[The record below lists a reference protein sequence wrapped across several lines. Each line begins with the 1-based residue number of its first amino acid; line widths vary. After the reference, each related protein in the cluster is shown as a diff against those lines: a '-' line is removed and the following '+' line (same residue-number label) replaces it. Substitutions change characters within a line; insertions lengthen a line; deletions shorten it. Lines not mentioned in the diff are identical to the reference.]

1 MLYPPTIMEPLKI
14 FVVEDDAVTARVLA
28 EALLKEGNSEVEV
41 YSDGTSLLNNLHRN
55 PDVITLDYY
64 LPDYNGKDLFRRIK
78 KFNPDIPVII
88 VSGQQDISTAIDL
101 LHKGAYDYVVK
112 DHNMKTRLT
121 SVIQKIAEKKR
132 LEAKI
137 SELEEELGKKYLEHN
152 PLKGNSP
159 VMQKVFELIQ
169 KAARSNI
176 TVSITGETG
185 TGKELVAK
193 AIHYNSERRKGKF
206 VAFNVAAIPKE
217 LVESELFGHEKGS
230 FTGAVSRRM
239 GKFEE
244 ADKGTL
250 FLDEIGDMDL
260 SMQVKLLRALQEGE
274 FTRVGGNENIKFDAR
289 LIVATHKNL
298 AQEVKAGNFRA
309 DLYYRIM
316 GLPIELPPLR
326 ERGNDIL
333 LLARYF
339 LDDFCQKNGIAPKRL
354 SPAAQ
359 EKLLSYSFPGNVR
372 ELKALMELACV
383 LASTQI
389 IEASDINLDTQKTIQ
404 TGLDFSREK
413 TLDEYIDDIVKH
425 YLIKYQGSVKEVA
438 DRLNV
443 GKTTIYRMLKKNPEL
458 AALASKG

>member
-1 MLYPPTIMEPLKI
+1 MEPLKI
-14 FVVEDDAVTARVLA
+14 FVVEDDEVTAKVLA
-28 EALLKEGNSEVEV
+28 ESLLREGNCEVEIFAN
-41 YSDGTSLLNNLHRN
+41 GTLLLDNLYKN

-64 LPDYNGKDLFRRIK
+64 LPDYNGRELFKRIK

-112 DHNMKTRLT
+112 DRNMRTRLT
-121 SVIQKIAEKKR
+121 SLIQKIEEKKK

-137 SELEEELGKKYLEHN
+137 SELEEELGRKYLEHN

-193 AIHYNSERRKGKF
+193 AIHYNSSRKKGKF

-230 FTGAVSRRM
+230 FTGAVSRRL

-244 ADKGTL
+244 ADQGTL
-250 FLDEIGDMDL
+250 FLDEIADMDL

-274 FTRVGGNENIKFDAR
+274 FTRVGGNEVIKFDAR

-309 DLYYRIM
+309 DLYYRIL

-339 LDDFCQKNGIAPKRL
+339 LDDFCQKNGIAPKSL

-359 EKLLSYSFPGNVR
+359 EKLLTYSFPGNVR

-383 LASTQI
+383 LASGQVI
-389 IEASDINLDTQKTIQ
+389 DANDINLDTQKSSQ
-404 TGLDFSREK
+404 PGLDFSREK
-413 TLDEYIDDIVKH
+413 SLDEYIDDIVKY
-425 YLIKYQGSVKEVA
+425 YLIKYHGSVKDVA
-438 DRLNV
+438 ERLNV

-458 AALASKG
+458 ASLATKG

>member
-1 MLYPPTIMEPLKI
+1 MEPLKI
-14 FVVEDDAVTARVLA
+14 FVVEDDEVTAKVLA
-28 EALLKEGNSEVEV
+28 ESLKNEGNREVELFAN
-41 YSDGTSLLNNLHRN
+41 GTSLLENLYKQ
-55 PDVITLDYY
+55 PDVISLDYY
-64 LPDYNGKDLFRRIK
+64 LPDFNGRDLFKRIK
-78 KFNPDIPVII
+78 KINPDIPIII

-112 DHNMKTRLT
+112 DRNMRARLT
-121 SVIQKIAEKKR
+121 SLIQKIEEKKR

-137 SELEEELGKKYLEHN
+137 NELEEELGRKYLEHN

-159 VMQKVFELIQ
+159 VMQKIFELIQ

-176 TVSITGETG
+176 TVSISGETG

-193 AIHYNSERRKGKF
+193 AIHYNSARRKGKF

-230 FTGAVSRRM
+230 FTGAFSRRL

-244 ADKGTL
+244 ADQGTL
-250 FLDEIGDMDL
+250 FLDEIADMDL

-274 FTRVGGNENIKFDAR
+274 FTRVGGNEVIKFDAR

-298 AQEVKAGNFRA
+298 SQEIKAGNFRA

-333 LLARYF
+333 LLARF
-339 LDDFCQKNGIAPKRL
+339 FIDDFCQKNNLPKKSL

-359 EKLLSYSFPGNVR
+359 QKLLSYSFPGNVR

-383 LASTQI
+383 LSSEKI
-389 IEASDINLDTQKTIQ
+389 IEAIDINLEAQKNSSAEFDI
-404 TGLDFSREK
+404 SREK
-413 TLDEYIDDIVKH
+413 SLDEYIDDIVKH
-425 YLIKYQGSVKEVA
+425 YLIKYNGSVKEVA
-438 DRLNV
+438 DRLRV

-458 AALASKG
+458 AALASKA

>member
-1 MLYPPTIMEPLKI
+1 MEPLKI
-14 FVVEDDAVTARVLA
+14 FVVEDEEVTAKVLA
-28 EALLKEGNSEVEV
+28 ESLLREGNCEVEIFAN
-41 YSDGTSLLNNLHRN
+41 GASLLENLHKN

-64 LPDYNGKDLFRRIK
+64 LPDYNGRDLFKRIK

-112 DHNMKTRLT
+112 DRNMRTRLT
-121 SVIQKIAEKKR
+121 SLIQKIEEKKK

-137 SELEEELGKKYLEHN
+137 SELEEELGRKYLEHN

-193 AIHYNSERRKGKF
+193 AIHYNSSRRKGKF

-230 FTGAVSRRM
+230 FTGAVSRRL

-244 ADKGTL
+244 ADHGTL
-250 FLDEIGDMDL
+250 FLDEIADMDL

-274 FTRVGGNENIKFDAR
+274 FTRVGGNEVIKFDAR
-289 LIVATHKNL
+289 LIVASHKNL

-309 DLYYRIM
+309 DLYYRIL

-339 LDDFCQKNGIAPKRL
+339 LDDFCQKNGITLKSL

-359 EKLLSYSFPGNVR
+359 EKLLTYSFPGNVR

-383 LASTQI
+383 LASGQVI
-389 IEASDINLDTQKTIQ
+389 DANDINLDTQKSAQ
-404 TGLDFSREK
+404 PGLDFSREK
-413 TLDEYIDDIVKH
+413 NLDEYIDDIVKH
-425 YLIKYQGSVKEVA
+425 YLIKYNGSVKDVA
-438 DRLNV
+438 ERLNV